1 MAGQV
6 IGTVNVQVG
15 QSVNPRV
22 SSVSYGSRSLKSAN
36 DLNLVGVQNG
46 DVIVYQ
52 ANTNSFIAEP
62 AANVITNLNLD
73 AGQF

>member
-1 MAGQV
+1 MPGQV

-22 SSVSYGSRSLKSAN
+22 SSISYGSRSLKSAN
-36 DLNLVGVQNG
+36 DLSLVGAQNG

-62 AANVITNLNLD
+62 AASVITNLNLD